1 MSFLKCSPL
10 TFMTLL
16 WISIMFSLIL
26 VTFIVVFDI
35 TLRYL
40 DSSWPPGTLNVNVHV
55 SLVTFTPVNAVR
67 DIHVFSMTFMF
78 VTFMIWHS
86 FLRLFILIFTLATVK
101 LELIFSLFLL
111 LLCVCVW
118 EFYVIVYDNLG
129 SIAIIILYVISFIL
143 LSRK

>member
-10 TFMTLL
+10 TFMTPL
-16 WISIMFSLIL
+16 WKSIMFSLIL

-40 DSSWPPGTLNVNVHV
+40 DSSWPPETLNVNVHV